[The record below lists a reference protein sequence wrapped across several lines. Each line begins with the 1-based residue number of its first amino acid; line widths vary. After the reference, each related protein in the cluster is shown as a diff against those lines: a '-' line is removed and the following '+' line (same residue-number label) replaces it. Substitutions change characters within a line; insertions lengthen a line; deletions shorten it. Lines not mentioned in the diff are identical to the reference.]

1 VYTTNRVVAVFD
13 ADASLAGASHSTHTE
28 LREYVIAIGSHII
41 GPTVMFE
48 RILVAVD
55 GSAFSDRALT
65 YATDIAK
72 KYAAKLIILHVVL
85 RRFYAVTPSEAG
97 VLATTVYV
105 KELEAEGK
113 EIIKRAD
120 DYARNSAVNYE
131 CKLVQGVPADEIVKV
146 GQTEKVDL
154 IVVGSR
160 GLTEVR
166 AFLQGSVSDK
176 VSHHAKC
183 PTLVVK

>member
-1 VYTTNRVVAVFD
+1 
-13 ADASLAGASHSTHTE
+13 
-28 LREYVIAIGSHII
+28 
-41 GPTVMFE
+41 MFE

-55 GSAFSDRALT
+55 GSPFADRALSCAVDLAKE
-65 YATDIAK
+65 YAS
-72 KYAAKLIILHVVL
+72 KLIILHVIL

-105 KELEAEGK
+105 NELEDEG
-113 EIIKRAD
+113 ETIIKKAEEF
-120 DYARNSAVNYE
+120 AKGASINYQ
-131 CKLVQGVPADEIVKV
+131 CKLVQGVPADEIIKTSA
-146 GQTEKVDL
+146 TEKADL

-166 AFLQGSVSDK
+166 AFLLGSVSDK

-183 PTLVVK
+183 PTLIVK